1 MDEKLCELFRL
12 LSQSIQD
19 SRKLHP
25 ITGGM
30 NALRREVMEL
40 DAALSGSGSVVE
52 EAIQVA
58 TVALRIAA
66 QDQCEPHDPDPIA
79 TEIEHLKKRI
89 IELSNDPRG
98 HKHEQTKERL

>member
-1 MDEKLCELFRL
+1 MDAELTSLFKLLEK
-12 LSQSIQD
+12 SIQD
-19 SRKLHP
+19 SRKKHP

-30 NALRREVMEL
+30 NALRREVLEL
-40 DAALSGSGSVVE
+40 DAALSGSGSVTE

-66 QDQCEPHDPDPIA
+66 QDRCEPYDPDPIA
-79 TEIEHLKKRI
+79 TEVEHLKQRI
-89 IELSNDPRG
+89 KELTNDPRG